1 MPTAR
6 EDYLIRLIQQLG
18 EVLRRLR
25 ERLTG
30 QTSGAEAVE
39 VEREAGAAIGT
50 LLGPQ
55 APLLNQLDATSAARL
70 LGDAER
76 VRLWIALMRVQADAQ
91 RTGGR
96 DDAAARSAARA
107 AALEQAARALWPV

>member
-18 EVLRRLR
+18 IMLRRLR

-30 QTSGAEAVE
+30 ETSVAEATE
-39 VEREAGAAIGT
+39 VEREAGQAIAT

-70 LGDAER
+70 LGDAGR
-76 VRLWIALMRVQADAQ
+76 VSLWVAFLRVQADA
-91 RTGGR
+91 RRASGGAE
-96 DDAAARSAARA
+96 AAERLTARA
-107 AALEQAARALWPV
+107 AALEQAARAVWP